1 MYTIVGFKEN
11 KGFLDNG
18 REWKNYS
25 VFCTK
30 EDETVNGCSVQ
41 TIKVPSKI
49 LQDTFPD
56 STTVIGSNVTFDVD
70 IRSYNGVQKPVI
82 TGINIID

>member
-11 KGFLDNG
+11 KGTLENG

-30 EDETVNGCSVQ
+30 EDSTVNGRSVQ
-41 TIKVPSKI
+41 AVKVPVKL

-56 STTVIGSNVTFDVD
+56 STAVIGSNVTFDVD
-70 IRSYNGVQKPVI
+70 IRVYNGIQKPVI
-82 TGINIID
+82 TGINILD